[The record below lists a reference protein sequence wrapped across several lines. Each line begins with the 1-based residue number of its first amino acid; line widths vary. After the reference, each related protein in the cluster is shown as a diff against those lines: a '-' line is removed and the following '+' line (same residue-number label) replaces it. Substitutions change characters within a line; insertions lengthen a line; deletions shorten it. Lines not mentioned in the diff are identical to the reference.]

1 MIYFEN
7 FIIEEGTKIL
17 IAEGT
22 EVIKA
27 EVIKAEVIKKG
38 VEIIEA
44 ITEIKNKILINKSDI
59 LAILNPYKQRN
70 IVIKTLN
77 ILDGVKNIVLNQDI
91 KIQENEN
98 EVYIVIKCSN
108 DNNIIIEVNKNN
120 ILCAITKNNI
130 EYYEV
135 IEVNTL
141 NQIIEYISKYY

>member
-44 ITEIKNKILINKSDI
+44 ITEIKNKILIDKSDI
-59 LAILNPYKQRN
+59 LVILNPYKQRN

-77 ILDGVKNIVLNQDI
+77 ILDEVKNIVLNQDI

-141 NQIIEYISKYY
+141 NQITEYISKYY